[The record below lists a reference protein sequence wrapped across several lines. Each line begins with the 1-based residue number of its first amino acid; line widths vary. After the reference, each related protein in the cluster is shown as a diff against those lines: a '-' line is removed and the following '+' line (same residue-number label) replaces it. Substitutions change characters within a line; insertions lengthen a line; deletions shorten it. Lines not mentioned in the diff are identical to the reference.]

1 MPEHVHLSDD
11 DPALLNFPPTLP
23 PQAGILKAGAVGIE
37 FLLKAKHALAQV
49 VMGAAAAQIFTLL
62 DSLSKKRS

>member
-1 MPEHVHLSDD
+1 MEPIPTVTLVAATKLYIGVIMHMRAKDSARCRIECS
-11 DPALLNFPPTLP
+11 LN
-23 PQAGILKAGAVGIE
+23 
-37 FLLKAKHALAQV
+37 AKHALAQV